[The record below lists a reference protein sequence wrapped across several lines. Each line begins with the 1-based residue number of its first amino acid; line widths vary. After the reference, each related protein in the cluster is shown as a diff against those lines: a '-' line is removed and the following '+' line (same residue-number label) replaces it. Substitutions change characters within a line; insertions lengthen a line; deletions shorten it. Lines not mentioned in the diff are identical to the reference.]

1 MTTPDGLLDAAAPS
15 ELMKPSKL
23 IVIEKFGVYGK
34 GSHPLVDGIPPK
46 WAYGWGQLQ
55 YAVFVD
61 FKKIRFLWHPA
72 GFWFGE
78 ISDDEAN
85 SLSAAEMNEIGARY
99 VDDMGQIEV
108 IRRSPQ
114 YQGKQAELAR
124 IEQQKAL
131 AVQHQAELE
140 RDMRENPAKYEAT
153 RAEAEARMKEHEAQM
168 GQRGELHRNK

>member
-1 MTTPDGLLDAAAPS
+1 MSQGLPS
-15 ELMKPSKL
+15 VTEEVELMKPSKFL
-23 IVIEKFGVYGK
+23 VIERFGVYGK

-46 WAYGWGQLQ
+46 WAYGWGQLR

-72 GFWFGE
+72 GFWFSE

-85 SLSAAEMNEIGARY
+85 NLSAAEMNEIGARY
-99 VDDMGQIEV
+99 VDDVGQIEV
-108 IRRSPQ
+108 IRRSAE

-131 AVQHQAELE
+131 AVQQQAALE
-140 RDMRENPAKYEAT
+140 RDMQENPAKYEAA
-153 RAEAEARMKEHEAQM
+153 RAEAAARMKEHAAHME
-168 GQRGELHRNK
+168 QRGELHRNK